1 LNLVKKVEN
10 KFGDIFNINSAKD
23 TREAIGGLAFVAPA
37 VILLA
42 VFIIFPAIMS
52 FYYSLTDFYILTPD
66 KTSFVGLDNYKY
78 LFSEEIFYQ
87 ALKNTI
93 YFVLVVVPV
102 QVGAALLLAV
112 LINSKRIKGVKFFR
126 TIFYSP
132 VVLSMVVVSIL
143 WAILYNPNDGLLNSL
158 LVALGLPKQPF
169 LSSPKQAMNS
179 IIAMSVWQGVGYQ
192 MVIFLAGLQ
201 DIPESLYEAAEIDG
215 ANIWQKF
222 RHITLPGLYNVT
234 VFVLLVTSI
243 AAFGIFVQPYVMTQ
257 GGPDGATKTLIMMF
271 FEEGFQLREIGT
283 SSAIVVIYFVMVL
296 TVSIL
301 QRKFAKDKQD
311 SVI

>member
-1 LNLVKKVEN
+1 MNLVKKVEN